1 MSEPEKKNKKNIKMK
16 IKDKKK
22 KKSPKKSREKKLE
35 NKKIYKHHESS
46 DSDSDEDSEWLPEDT
61 NCEHSD
67 SDEYSEESEYE
78 NENLEGANIH
88 KIISSIFP
96 KKSPKEKKKPVR
108 IKVFGHPVTHVLK
121 WMGANGWADRFDD
134 AALAICTVADNY
146 KISDWTIKLQ
156 LRAGKKIADPND
168 WDTLNK
174 RNQKLIEL
182 DKEQIQELED
192 AIL

>member
-1 MSEPEKKNKKNIKMK
+1 MTKEFDKIIAQEFSQEGIHLWEHHYAMAITIYAAARSLEIQDPTTIKEAATIHRRWKSWLEKHHGVQWGWGGSKEKK
-16 IKDKKK
+16 
-22 KKSPKKSREKKLE
+22 PLV
-35 NKKIYKHHESS
+35 
-46 DSDSDEDSEWLPEDT
+46 P
-61 NCEHSD
+61 
-67 SDEYSEESEYE
+67 
-78 NENLEGANIH
+78 
-88 KIISSIFP
+88 
-96 KKSPKEKKKPVR
+96 PKEKKKPVR